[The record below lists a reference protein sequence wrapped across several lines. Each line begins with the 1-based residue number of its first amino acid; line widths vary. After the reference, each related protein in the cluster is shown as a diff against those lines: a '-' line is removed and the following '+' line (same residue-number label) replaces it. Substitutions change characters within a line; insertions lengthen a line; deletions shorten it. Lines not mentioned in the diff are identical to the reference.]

1 MNEHLLEIYNKL
13 PITLTHGEGIWL
25 YDDQGNQ
32 YLDALSGIGVTAL
45 GHNHP
50 VISKTLSEQAQKLIH
65 VANPFFTKEQSQLAT
80 KLCQLTGL
88 AKAYFSNS
96 GAEANEA
103 AIKMALKY
111 GVDKGY
117 KNPKIIVMEGGF
129 HGRSLGAWSGSCD
142 QDKSIFGPLIP
153 AFIRVPFDDLGAI
166 KKAYQDNAEVVA
178 IMLEPIFGKG
188 GLLPASIDY
197 LNALRKFCDKND
209 SLLIFDEVQSG
220 MGRTGRL
227 FAYQFSNIKPDILT
241 TAKALGAGIPAGAFI
256 TSKKASSIFSPGDHG
271 STQGGNALA
280 CKMGLTLLDILES
293 NNLYENISEVGN
305 YLQDQLTEK
314 LNAFS
319 LFDKVQG
326 KGLMIGIKLKEPK
339 KATAKIGLKHK
350 IIFNQAGEN
359 VIRLLPPFIITHAD
373 TDLIVERITAC
384 FREL

>member
-1 MNEHLLEIYNKL
+1 MNEYLLDIYNKL

-50 VISKTLSEQAQKLIH
+50 VISKTLNEQAQKLIH
-65 VANPFFTKEQSQLAT
+65 VANPFFTKEQSQLAE
-80 KLCQLTGL
+80 KLCHLTGL

-111 GVDKGY
+111 GIDKGY
-117 KNPKIIVMEGGF
+117 KSPKIIVMEGGF
-129 HGRSLGAWSGSCD
+129 HGRSLGAWSGSCN
-142 QDKSIFGPLIP
+142 QDESIFGPLIP
-153 AFIRVPFDDLGAI
+153 AFIRVPFDDLSAI
-166 KKAYQDNAEVVA
+166 TDVCKDEPEVVA

-197 LNALRKFCDKND
+197 LNALRKLCDKND
-209 SLLIFDEVQSG
+209 YLLIFDEVQSG
-220 MGRTGRL
+220 MGRTGKL
-227 FAYQFSNIKPDILT
+227 FAYQFSDIQPDILT

-256 TSKKASSIFSPGDHG
+256 TSQKASGIFSPGDHG

-293 NNLYENISEVGN
+293 DNLYKNTSEIGK
-305 YLQDQLTEK
+305 YLQDQLT
-314 LNAFS
+314 NALSTFAI
-319 LFDKVQG
+319 FDKIQG
-326 KGLMIGIKLKEPK
+326 KGLMIGIKLKTPIK
-339 KATAKIGLKHK
+339 GAAKIGLKHK
-350 IIFNQAGEN
+350 IIFNQAGEK
-359 VIRLLPPFIITHAD
+359 VIRLLPPYIITREDA
-373 TDLIVERITAC
+373 DLIVERIINC
-384 FREL
+384 FKTL